1 MVDVVKV
8 LQEERSLLQ
17 KRLSA
22 LDAAITALSAG
33 EATGGEATGGEAAGG
48 EATGKKPMSAA
59 TKRKLSLAAKARWAK
74 VKKAK

>member
-1 MVDVVKV
+1 MADVVKV

-22 LDAAITALSAG
+22 LDAAIRALS
-33 EATGGEATGGEAAGG
+33 GGEATGGEAPGG
-48 EATGKKPMSAA
+48 TANGRKPMSAA

-74 VKKAK
+74 VKTKKEK

>member
-22 LDAAITALSAG
+22 LDAAITALSA
-33 EATGGEATGGEAAGG
+33 GEATGGEAAGG

>member
-22 LDAAITALSAG
+22 LDAAITALS
-33 EATGGEATGGEAAGG
+33 GGETTEGESNGR
-48 EATGKKPMSAA
+48 KPMSAA

>member
-22 LDAAITALSAG
+22 LDAAITALSGG
-33 EATGGEATGGEAAGG
+33 ETTGGEANGR
-48 EATGKKPMSAA
+48 KPMSAA
-59 TKRKLSLAAKARWAK
+59 TKRKLSLAAKARWAN

>member
-1 MVDVVKV
+1 MADVVKV

-22 LDAAITALSAG
+22 LDAAIRALS
-33 EATGGEATGGEAAGG
+33 GGEATGGTANGR
-48 EATGKKPMSAA
+48 KPMSAA

-74 VKKAK
+74 VKTKKEK

>member
-8 LQEERSLLQ
+8 LQAERSLLQ

-22 LDAAITALSAG
+22 LDAAITVLS
-33 EATGGEATGGEAAGG
+33 GGEATGAESNGR
-48 EATGKKPMSAA
+48 KPMSAA

-74 VKKAK
+74 VKKEK